1 MRRLAAAAVMMLAA
15 CYPGGADTLTD
26 FDSVTTQHDPAAK
39 FSGLHTYAMPDSVGE
54 LPVSALP
61 ALDHSN
67 DAAVVARVAANLDSR
82 GWIRV
87 DPSAVTPDVQVV
99 VYASL
104 GPSVLWI
111 PYPFFDAF
119 PGWPGFAGYDSSW
132 RVFYP
137 WARDREVFDGGSV
150 RFDMLD
156 ARNPDTANHRLRALW
171 SGAVV
176 GLPSTPGS
184 NLQRINQGVDQAF
197 AQSLYL

>member
-26 FDSVTTQHDPAAK
+26 FDSVTTQHDPAAN

-54 LPVSALP
+54 LPVSAVP

-67 DAAVVARVAANLDSR
+67 DAAIVAKVAANLDAR
-82 GWIRV
+82 GWTRV
-87 DPSAVTPDVQVV
+87 NPSPTTPDVQVV
-99 VYASL
+99 VYATL

-111 PYPFFDAF
+111 PFAFSDAF
-119 PGWPGFAGYDSSW
+119 PGWPGFAGYDSTW

-150 RFDMLD
+150 RIDMLD
-156 ARNPDTANHRLRALW
+156 ARNPDIANHRLRALW

-176 GLPSTPGS
+176 GVPSTAQS
-184 NLQRINQGVDQAF
+184 NLQRINQGIDQVF